1 MIGFFTVFTCLM
13 GALHLYIW
21 RRLVR
26 DTRLRGSSRRWATAF
41 VVGLGLSLPMAMFSS
56 RNVPNDMGFW
66 PALIGYTWLGLMF
79 YVVVFLILFDVV
91 RVAQWLRDKVRPA
104 RGEAGAPQ
112 STLADPSRREFL
124 TRAGAITTLASSGV
138 IGAYGLYSGLGD
150 IETPEVQVRLP
161 RLPPALDGFRIAQL
175 TDVHI
180 GDLLGQRFLR
190 GVVEQTN
197 RQRPDLIAITG
208 DLVDGSV
215 AELGPAVAELA
226 KLKARHGVYF
236 VTGNHEYYSGAEPW
250 IAFLRSLGIV
260 VLMNERLSIG
270 ERAASFDLIG
280 VPDHH
285 AHPVRADMQAA
296 ARGRDGSRELIVL
309 AHQPVQVRDA
319 IAIGAG
325 LQISGHTHGGQM
337 FPFGA
342 LTALVQPHL
351 AGLERAGGDTQ
362 IYTSRGT
369 GFWGPPMRVLAP
381 AEITTLVLTR

>member
-1 MIGFFTVFTCLM
+1 MIGFFTVFTSLM
-13 GALHLYIW
+13 CALHIYIW

-26 DTRLRGSSRRWATAF
+26 DTRLSESLRRWATAF
-41 VVGLGLSLPMAMFSS
+41 VIGLGVTLPTAMFAS
-56 RNVPNDMGFW
+56 RQLPNHQGFW
-66 PALIGYTWLGLMF
+66 PAVIGYTWLGVMF
-79 YVVVFLILFDVV
+79 YVVVFLLAFDAVRLVLF
-91 RVAQWLRDKVRPA
+91 LRAKVQRTPD
-104 RGEAGAPQ
+104 
-112 STLADPSRREFL
+112 TVADPSRREFL
-124 TRAGAITTLASSGV
+124 ARAGAITTLASSGV
-138 IGAYGLYSGLGD
+138 IGAYGVYSGLGD
-150 IETPEVQVRLP
+150 IETPEIQVRLP
-161 RLPPALDGFRIAQL
+161 RLPPALEGFRIAQL

-215 AELGPAVAELA
+215 AELGGAVAELA

-236 VTGNHEYYSGAEPW
+236 VTGNHEYYSGAESW
-250 IAFLRSLGIV
+250 IGFLRSLGIR
-260 VLMNERLSIG
+260 VLSNERLSIG
-270 ERAASFDLIG
+270 DGVASFDLIG

-285 AHPVRADMQAA
+285 ARPVRPDMHAA
-296 ARGRDGSRELIVL
+296 ARGRDAERELVVL
-309 AHQPVQVRDA
+309 AHQPVQVHDA
-319 IAIGAG
+319 VAIGAG

-351 AGLERAGGDTQ
+351 AGLEHAGGHTQ

-381 AEITTLVLTR
+381 AEISTLVLTG